1 MVDLLVLTCACFVLA
16 FIVCGLVAR
25 RAIASPLA
33 YPSERSLHDN
43 PIPRGGGLGVAAA
56 IVFGMVWLDAPWLMI
71 YGILMVWAVSA
82 WDDWYGVSPKIRLA
96 VHALAA
102 LAVITSITPAPATGY
117 AMLSVFALIWALNLF
132 NFMDGSDGIA
142 ASTAV
147 LGGLGLA
154 GLIVIGAGP
163 SQSHILP
170 QSHLLLGLCVL
181 TAAAAAAFL
190 FHNLP
195 PARIFLGDGGSTV
208 LGLLLATVCVQG
220 TVAGVWPVAAA
231 ATVFMPF
238 WADASYTL
246 LRRVVAGH
254 SPFKPHREHL
264 YQQLALA
271 GLGHRG
277 VLFWMIGWNVLSIV
291 VAYLLRDSTFLPGL
305 MLAAAYAS
313 FYVVFTEW
321 TLRKQPNLLMNP
333 RAIFALLYDVS
344 AAAAAWALLFWA
356 RFNFNIDA
364 SEFTARDLGRSLAF
378 VVPVHAAVFVGMGLY
393 QGLWRFAS
401 MADLRRIVL
410 GALLAAAGTAVLFVL
425 VRPDSFIWP
434 RSVLLLQPFL
444 LIILM
449 GGARFAYRSWREHR
463 LYGLAAAKGEPVLV
477 LGAGA
482 AGARLVSELARS
494 ETWHVV
500 ALLDDDAAKVGA
512 RVHDTPVVG
521 KLSQTRSVAKR
532 FGARHAIVAMPNA
545 NHEARRR
552 AVALAAEAGLTTL
565 TVPSYDELLSE
576 ESPLA
581 KLRAIELEDL
591 LGRDP
596 ITLNS
601 KGLENWLSGKTVL
614 ITGAGGSI
622 GTELCNQ
629 VARFHPG
636 RLVMVDI
643 SEFASHVIGEHMATR
658 LPREK
663 TEVYVGDARSRR
675 RMREIFEVEK
685 PAIVF
690 HAAAYKHVPLTESVN
705 AWEAVR
711 NNVLGT
717 LVTAECAREV
727 GAEKFVLVSTDKA
740 VRASSIMGAS
750 KRLAELAILS
760 LPETPTQ
767 FVGVRFGNVL
777 GSNGSVIPKFR
788 EQIAA
793 GGPVTVT
800 DIEMTRYFMSIP
812 EAAQLVVQA
821 GLMGQARSLYVL
833 NMGEPVRIIELAQ
846 ELIRLAKGSPDAIPI
861 IFTGLRPGEKMH
873 EELTGD
879 GEHFVETEHAKV
891 RRVIAENGNAV
902 DLPSLHAWLKQ
913 PTPHD
918 IRAELKR
925 WVIDFSP
932 PVAQANG
939 HTHPTPAQA

>member
-1 MVDLLVLTCACFVLA
+1 MVDLLVLTCACFALSLTLCTA
-16 FIVCGLVAR
+16 VAQR
-25 RAIASPLA
+25 WITSPLSL
-33 YPSERSLHDN
+33 PSERSLHFG
-43 PIPRGGGLGVAAA
+43 PIPRGGGVGVAAA
-56 IVFGMVWLDAPWLMI
+56 ILFGLVWQGAPFALVAAI
-71 YGILMVWAVSA
+71 SLVWAVSA
-82 WDDWYGVSPKIRLA
+82 WDDWLGASPKLRLV

-102 LAVITSITPAPATGY
+102 LGIVVSWIPQLSLTYSVFAVI
-117 AMLSVFALIWALNLF
+117 ALIWALNLF
-132 NFMDGSDGIA
+132 NFMDGSDGLA

-147 LGGLGLA
+147 LGGLALA
-154 GLIVIGAGP
+154 GLIAVGVESESA
-163 SQSHILP
+163 HALAAVC
-170 QSHLLLGLCVL
+170 LVV
-181 TAAAAAAFL
+181 AAAAAGFL
-190 FHNLP
+190 CFNLP
-195 PARIFLGDGGSTV
+195 SARMFMGDGGSTV
-208 LGLLLATVCVQG
+208 LGLTLAAVCLKG
-220 TVAGVWPVAAA
+220 ATDGVWSLAAA

-238 WADASYTL
+238 WADATYTL
-246 LRRVVAGH
+246 LRRVAARH
-254 SPFKPHREHL
+254 SPFSPHREHL

-277 VLFWMIGWNVLSIV
+277 VLLWMIGWNLLSII
-291 VAYLLRDSTFLPGL
+291 VAYLLRDEQTLTALVFAG
-305 MLAAAYAS
+305 AYAA
-313 FYVVFTEW
+313 FYIALTEW

-333 RAIFALLYDVS
+333 RAILALLYDVS
-344 AAAAAWALLFWA
+344 AAALAWALLFWA

-364 SEFTARDLGRSLAF
+364 SEFTARDVARSLAF

-410 GALLAAAGTAVLFVL
+410 GALIAAAGTAVLFAL
-425 VRPDSFIWP
+425 VRPDSFIRP
-434 RSVLLLQPFL
+434 RSVLLLQPAL
-444 LIILM
+444 LILLM

-477 LGAGA
+477 LGAGS
-482 AGARLVSELARS
+482 AGARLVSELAKS

-500 ALLDDDAAKVGA
+500 ALLDDDVTKVGG
-512 RVHDTPVVG
+512 RVHDTLVVG
-521 KLSQTRSVAKR
+521 KLSQTKSVAKR
-532 FGARHAIVAMPNA
+532 FGARHAIIAMPNA
-545 NHEARRR
+545 NHDARRR
-552 AVALAAEAGLTTL
+552 AVALAAEADLTAL

-581 KLRAIELEDL
+581 KLRHIELEDL

-596 ITLNS
+596 ITLNT
-601 KGLENWLSGKTVL
+601 KGLESWLSGSTVL

-629 VARFHPG
+629 VARFHPA
-636 RLVMVDI
+636 RLIMVDI

-658 LPREK
+658 LPRERM
-663 TEVYVGDARSRR
+663 EVYVGDARSRT
-675 RMREIFEVEK
+675 RMKEIFDRER
-685 PAIVF
+685 PAVVF

-717 LVTAECAREV
+717 LVVAECARDV
-727 GAEKFVLVSTDKA
+727 AAEKFVLVSTDKA
-740 VRASSIMGAS
+740 VRASSVMGAS

-800 DIEMTRYFMSIP
+800 HIEMTRYFMSIP

-846 ELIRLAKGSPDAIPI
+846 ELIRLAKGDANSVPI

-891 RRVIAENGNAV
+891 RRVITENEVGI
-902 DLPSLHAWLKQ
+902 DLQALIEWLKQ
-913 PTPHD
+913 PSPLD
-918 IRAELKR
+918 VRAELKR
-925 WVIDFSP
+925 WVVDFNP
-932 PVAQANG
+932 PVAPANG
-939 HTHPTPAQA
+939 HTHLIAAQA